1 MDVPGRVL
9 VAFDGSP
16 LATDA
21 LAVFPAAEITVLNVV
36 TPLDATMSEGGV
48 LTDEEAVQGSEHER
62 AEAIAD
68 TARERADERDATVT
82 TTETG
87 RPAGPIVA
95 YVEDNDV
102 EHVVMGS
109 RGRDDLSRVILG
121 SVASNVVEGSPVP
134 VTVMR

>member
-48 LTDEEAVQGSEHER
+48 LTDEKAVQGSEHER
-62 AEAIAD
+62 AEAIVD

-87 RPAGPIVA
+87 RPARSSPTSRTTTSNTSSWGVA
-95 YVEDNDV
+95 V
-102 EHVVMGS
+102 GTTS
-109 RGRDDLSRVILG
+109 RG
-121 SVASNVVEGSPVP
+121 
-134 VTVMR
+134 